1 MSTRIRLLQGYALA
15 LCLPIALSG
24 CQGGA
29 AESVAPPPPPAPAEL
44 PPAETGGPAVPGVHP
59 AELLEAGETHLRE
72 GRYTEAERSLIR
84 FLESDGTSD
93 PVATERALWSLAL
106 VHLVPESPL
115 QDREHALVALRQ
127 LEEAEDAAVTRLKVR
142 WIRSILDEVDTLRR
156 QAAEQQ
162 ALLSQLIET
171 VEQLKRIDL
180 NRRPTGPPPPPP
192 PTRHDTLP
200 APPHGP

>member
-1 MSTRIRLLQGYALA
+1 MSARTRFLRGCALA
-15 LCLPIALSG
+15 LCIPIALTGCRSG
-24 CQGGA
+24 SGEA
-29 AESVAPPPPPAPAEL
+29 VAPPASVAFPASE
-44 PPAETGGPAVPGVHP
+44 AETVGPVVPLVRP

-115 QDREHALVALRQ
+115 RNRENALVALRQ
-127 LEEAEDAAVTRLKVR
+127 IEEAEDDAIAQLKVR
-142 WIRSILDEVDTLRR
+142 WIRSILEEVDTLRR

-162 ALLSQLIET
+162 ALLTQLIET

-200 APPHGP
+200 APPHWR